1 VNLAGDVTNIVEVIF
16 KTAKTLRELNGKWK
30 DADLTIANLI
40 AQLDSPKRV
49 LNKLGKWIR
58 LDLAGVAQH
67 HQLVLDL
74 VILHSITCCEV
85 PVKLMDNDVSKM
97 DWKVE
102 NKLDLGMK
110 IKALMQGKHRA
121 RTSRSLSAGRRLMTA
136 YNWHDIFFQTYL
148 VLHFVRTNLQTAQRQ

>member
-1 VNLAGDVTNIVEVIF
+1 
-16 KTAKTLRELNGKWK
+16 
-30 DADLTIANLI
+30 
-40 AQLDSPKRV
+40 
-49 LNKLGKWIR
+49 
-58 LDLAGVAQH
+58 
-67 HQLVLDL
+67 
-74 VILHSITCCEV
+74 
-85 PVKLMDNDVSKM
+85 MDNDVSKM

-148 VLHFVRTNLQTAQRQ
+148 VLHFVRANLQTAQRQ